1 MAEPLSDEHLAR
13 VLASVGDH
21 LVVPEVDDAWS
32 PASSG
37 RRRGGRRAVGAV
49 AAAVLGVTVAGGVG
63 ITPVREA
70 VADWF
75 GLGSTG
81 FERVAPGGADP
92 TGLPPLEAG
101 LPIVSRT
108 DAEAVLGRPLP
119 HLDPSRLGLGDPE
132 RIALPPEG
140 GVLLGWDRGA
150 TSLWVRTTEDPAATR
165 MRKLL
170 DDSDAVQ
177 PVAGLGEGAVSVT
190 GDHVLATPHRRVAA
204 GSVVLWIDEGIEF
217 RLESDLGVDA
227 MVSIARGVDPTPAPG

>member
-1 MAEPLSDEHLAR
+1 MAEPLSDEHLAL

-21 LVVPEVDDAWS
+21 LVVPEVDDPWS
-32 PASSG
+32 PASPG
-37 RRRGGRRAVGAV
+37 RRRRGRRVVGAA

-70 VADWF
+70 VASWF

-81 FERVAPGGADP
+81 FERVAPDEADP
-92 TGLPPLEAG
+92 TGLPPLDAG
-101 LPIVSRT
+101 LPTVSRT
-108 DAEAVLGRPLP
+108 EAEAVLGRPLP
-119 HLDPSRLGLGDPE
+119 HLDAARLGLGEPD

-150 TSLWVRTTEDPAATR
+150 TSLWVRTTVDPAETR

-170 DDSDAVQ
+170 DDYAVIQ
-177 PVAGLGEGAVSVT
+177 PVADLGEGAVSVA

-204 GSVVLWIDEGIEF
+204 GSVVLWIDQGIEF
-217 RLESDLGVDA
+217 RLESNLGVDA
-227 MVSIARGVDPTPAPG
+227 TVSIARRVDPTPAPG

>member
-1 MAEPLSDEHLAR
+1 MAEPLSDEHLAV

-21 LVVPEVDDAWS
+21 LVVPEIDDTWS
-32 PASSG
+32 PVSAG
-37 RRRGGRRAVGAV
+37 HRRGGRRVIG
-49 AAAVLGVTVAGGVG
+49 AAAAALLGVALAGGLG

-75 GLGSTG
+75 GFGSTG
-81 FERVAPGGADP
+81 FERVAPDEADP
-92 TGLPPLEAG
+92 TGLPPLDAD
-101 LPIVSRT
+101 LPNVSRA

-119 HLDPSRLGLGDPE
+119 HLDAARFGLGEPD

-140 GVLLGWDRGA
+140 GVLLGWDHGA

-170 DDSDAVQ
+170 DDSAAVE
-177 PVAGLGEGAVSVT
+177 PLADLGEGAVSVT

-217 RLESDLGVDA
+217 RLESDLGVEA
-227 MVSIARGVDPTPAPG
+227 TESIARRVDPTPTPR

>member
-1 MAEPLSDEHLAR
+1 MAEPFSDEHLAR

-32 PASSG
+32 PAAPG
-37 RRRGGRRAVGAV
+37 RRRVGRRVVAGA

-63 ITPVREA
+63 LTPVREA
-70 VADWF
+70 LASWF

-81 FERVAPGGADP
+81 FERVAPDEADP
-92 TGLPPLEAG
+92 TGLPPLDAG
-101 LPIVSRT
+101 LPTVSRT
-108 DAEAVLGRPLP
+108 GAEAVLGRPLP
-119 HLDPSRLGLGDPE
+119 HLDAARSGLGEPD

-150 TSLWVRTTEDPAATR
+150 TSLWVRTTEDPAETR

-170 DDSDAVQ
+170 NDYAVIK
-177 PVAGLGEGAVSVT
+177 PVADLGEGAVSVA
-190 GDHVLATPHRRVAA
+190 GDHVLATPNRRVAA
-204 GSVVLWIDEGIEF
+204 GSVILWIDEGIEF

>member
-1 MAEPLSDEHLAR
+1 MAEPFSDDHLAR

-21 LVVPEVDDAWS
+21 LVVPEVGDAWS

-37 RRRGGRRAVGAV
+37 RRPVRRRVVAAA

-63 ITPVREA
+63 LTPVREA
-70 VADWF
+70 LASWF
-75 GLGSTG
+75 GLGSTE
-81 FERVAPGGADP
+81 FERVAPDDADP
-92 TGLPPLEAG
+92 TGLPPLDAG
-101 LPIVSRT
+101 LPTVSRT
-108 DAEAVLGRPLP
+108 GAEAVLGRPLP
-119 HLDPSRLGLGDPE
+119 HLDAARFGLGEPD

-150 TSLWVRTTEDPAATR
+150 TSLWVRTTEDPAETR

-170 DDSDAVQ
+170 NEYAVIK
-177 PVAGLGEGAVSVT
+177 PVADLGAGAVSVA
-190 GDHVLATPHRRVAA
+190 GDHVLNTPNRRVAA
-204 GSVVLWIDEGIEF
+204 GSVILWIDEGIEF